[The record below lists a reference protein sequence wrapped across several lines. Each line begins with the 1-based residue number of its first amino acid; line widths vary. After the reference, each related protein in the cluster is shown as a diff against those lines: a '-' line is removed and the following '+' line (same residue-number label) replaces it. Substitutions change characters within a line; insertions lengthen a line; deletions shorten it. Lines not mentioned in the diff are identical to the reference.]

1 MNPAGKYS
9 FDGKCLHSIQDG
21 KNLYEQALYIVAK
34 TLEAFDDDRLIPCYG
49 FGDLT
54 THDYGV
60 FPFYPGDL
68 ACQGLEQALLR
79 YRQIAPHVRLSGPTS
94 FAPLIHQA
102 IAQVSKTN
110 MEYHLLV
117 ILADGQVTPTCMEA
131 TRQAIVMASY
141 FPLSI
146 IVIGVGDGPWDQMQN
161 FDDELPVR
169 NFDNFQFVNFGKVMS
184 EASVYGINEEK
195 INAHFAVHALMEIPD
210 QYKEI
215 QEKKLALSD
224 HSWYRAPDPIL
235 YPVPPTVLEADRAA
249 EAFL

>member
-1 MNPAGKYS
+1 M
-9 FDGKCLHSIQDG
+9 
-21 KNLYEQALYIVAK
+21 AK

-102 IAQVSKTN
+102 IAQVIKTN

-117 ILADGQVTPTCMEA
+117 ILADGQVTPTCLEA
-131 TRQAIVMASY
+131 TRQAIVTASY

-184 EASVYGINEEK
+184 EASVYGINEDK

-224 HSWYRAPDPIL
+224 HSWYRAPNPIL